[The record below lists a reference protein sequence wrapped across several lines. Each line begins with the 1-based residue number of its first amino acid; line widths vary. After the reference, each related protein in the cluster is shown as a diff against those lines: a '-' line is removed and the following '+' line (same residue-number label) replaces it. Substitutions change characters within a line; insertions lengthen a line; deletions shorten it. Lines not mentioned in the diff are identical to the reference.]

1 MLIDLKKKN
10 VLQLHSAKK
19 FKEEKFS
26 LLKYQS

>member
-1 MLIDLKKKN
+1 MLIDFFLN
-10 VLQLHSAKK
+10 ALQLHSAKK

>member
-1 MLIDLKKKN
+1 MLIDFFLN
-10 VLQLHSAKK
+10 VPQLHSAKK